1 MRHYDAFQCDKSFVR
16 DAFMRGEYDNLDI
29 VGAVQERQF
38 FQMLLDKDVLQNLAE
53 TYPTPR
59 KKEEVPLWLYLAS
72 ELTLRLHGTMGFGGY
87 PYVLHCGGLKD
98 VLGPNQVRQMKEP
111 DSGQSRAIYE
121 GFNEKNH
128 YSRISPCD
136 KDFLRKMAKD
146 TEVERIERWFGTS
159 VVREYQ
165 RMKAFDPA
173 GIFSIDGTYL
183 FVPAEN
189 DRYEGSSRLRFGPDG
204 HPIDK
209 KEFDVL
215 PKSLQRECQWRR
227 CYRAV
232 TLSHTTSEKE
242 YSLRCGVKVL
252 PGKAAEVPE
261 VWPIVSQ
268 FVNAVGKGVMKLL
281 IYDRGLIDGK
291 TVDQLKQIGVDSLFP
306 LKHGM
311 DLWND
316 AKVLARKD
324 GKPWHTYVI
333 PSAEPPAVPKDRPE
347 IVKRREE
354 KRQRTLKNN
363 RENEEPLPPKKTLK
377 SVEYK
382 FVEPSIVWET
392 CKVPVSVLLVKHF
405 YANGDTLD
413 WALASTKTFPD
424 PLDMWRAYR
433 IRRGIEEDHRQ
444 EKLFWDMSAF
454 RSTSL
459 SLVVNQV
466 VFVELA
472 YSLIQIFLMMI
483 DKNLL
488 VGSTRKRLLECLLP
502 DYSTMVLYY
511 KNYFG
516 FFDRYELL
524 ELALQVTEGARRR
537 LLGRTRK
544 LRRAT
549 LFPLSAPLRH
559 DPLDPLSYNLEGPG
573 NPSPSSPVS

>member
-1 MRHYDAFQCDKSFVR
+1 MRHYEAFQYDKVFVR

-38 FQMLLDKDVLQNLAE
+38 FQMLLDKEVLDRLAQ

-72 ELTLRLHGTMGFGGY
+72 ELTLRLHGAMGFGAY

-98 VLGPNQVRQMKEP
+98 LLGPMQVRQMTEP

-121 GFNEKNH
+121 GFNDKNH
-128 YSRISPCD
+128 YTRISPCD

-146 TEVERIERWFGTS
+146 TEAERLQRWFGTC

-165 RMKAFDPA
+165 RMKAFDPE
-173 GIFSIDGTYL
+173 GIFAIDGTYL
-183 FVPAEN
+183 FVPPEN
-189 DRYEGSSRLRFGPDG
+189 DRYEGSSRLRFGPEG

-209 KEFDVL
+209 EEFDAF
-215 PKSLQRECQWRR
+215 PKSVQRQCPWRR

-232 TLSHTTSEKE
+232 TLSHTTPDKE

-252 PGKAAEVPE
+252 PGRSAEVPE
-261 VWPIVSQ
+261 VWPMVEQ
-268 FVNAVGKGVMKLL
+268 FVDAVGKSVMKLL
-281 IYDRGLIDGK
+281 IYDRGLIDGA
-291 TVDQLKQIGVDSLFP
+291 TVERLKNIGVDSLFP
-306 LKHGM
+306 LKHRM
-311 DLWND
+311 DLWED
-316 AKVLARKD
+316 AKLLAQKD
-324 GKPWHTYVI
+324 GKPWSVYVV
-333 PSAEPPAVPKDRPE
+333 PVPEPPPVPKNRPE
-347 IVKRREE
+347 IVQRREDKRQQTLQERREE
-354 KRQRTLKNN
+354 
-363 RENEEPLPPKKTLK
+363 EEPAPPRRTLK

-382 FVEPSIVWET
+382 LVEPSTVWET
-392 CKVPVSVLLVKHF
+392 SSVPVSVLLVKHL
-405 YANGDTLD
+405 YANGESLD
-413 WALASTKTFPD
+413 WALASTKTFSN
-424 PLDMWRAYR
+424 PLDMWHAYR

-472 YSLIQIFLMMI
+472 HSLIQIFLMMI

-488 VGSTRKRLLECLLP
+488 VGSSRKRLLESLLP
-502 DYSTMVLYY
+502 DYSTMVLYF
-511 KNYFG
+511 KNRFG

-524 ELALQVTEGARRR
+524 ELALQVPEGARRR
-537 LLGRTRK
+537 LLGITKK

-549 LFPLSAPLRH
+549 LLPLRSPLRQ
-559 DPLDPLSYNLEGPG
+559 DPLDPLSYNLEGPAHPPPS
-573 NPSPSSPVS
+573 NPQS